1 VFTLKTSLTTNPSL
15 SQLNN
20 MWLDEQDCPRR
31 KTLYDIS
38 QEDIV
43 IDIPCF
49 SQRLPIPFML
59 KFFHAQKNDMLN
71 GG

>member
-20 MWLDEQDCPRR
+20 MWLNEQDCSRR
-31 KTLYDIS
+31 KTFYDIS

-43 IDIPCF
+43 IDIPF
-49 SQRLPIPFML
+49 TLAPPSLLP
-59 KFFHAQKNDMLN
+59 ATRTQS
-71 GG
+71 

>member
-1 VFTLKTSLTTNPSL
+1 MFTLKISLTTNPSL

-43 IDIPCF
+43 IDIPF
-49 SQRLPIPFML
+49 TLAPPSLLPAAPRT
-59 KFFHAQKNDMLN
+59 QS
-71 GG
+71 